1 MNNWK
6 KKINENKFVIA
17 LFRIKHFQDRPNWHI
32 NTITWDKQWMVQM
45 FRRWVNRIFM
55 GPGSKLCEISGI
67 SCYFTVQTAGH
78 TRRYAG
84 PTETQLLHHFK
95 DITIKPRCM
104 VYFTLGK
111 YIYITYSTKNKKIN
125 IATSNP
131 GQEYFLWVFIIV
143 GMACTYRVFLKINLI
158 KVWTNE
164 WGL

>member
-17 LFRIKHFQDRPNWHI
+17 LSLRTDQTDTQTLLLETNNEWFKCSAA
-32 NTITWDKQWMVQM
+32 K
-45 FRRWVNRIFM
+45 RWVDRIFM
-55 GPGSKLCEISGI
+55 GRVSKLCDISGI
-67 SCYFTVQTAGH
+67 SGCFTVQTASH

-111 YIYITYSTKNKKIN
+111 YIYVTYSTKNKKIN

-131 GQEYFLWVFIIV
+131 GQEYFLWVFIIA
-143 GMACTYRVFLKINLI
+143 GMACNYRVFLKINLI